1 MANVHTAGLDD
12 LISEMR
18 RLGEDVGPVAEDICM
33 TCAEIIREEW
43 EIAAEQ
49 AGHRITGG
57 LIRSIGYA
65 RKPKRVDDAWSI
77 AVYPQ
82 GTVPGKLDI
91 DGRPL
96 RRAAVAFRLHYGTR
110 GNPGSRF
117 VEVAE
122 TRARVRTTAKA
133 QEIWER
139 FLRQKG

>member
-18 RLGEDVGPVAEDICM
+18 RLGEDVGPVAEEICM
-33 TCAEIIREEW
+33 TCAEIIKEEW
-43 EIAAEQ
+43 QIAAEQ
-49 AGHRITGG
+49 AGHRLTGG
-57 LIRSIGYA
+57 MIRSIGYA
-65 RKPKRVDDAWSI
+65 RKPKRVEDAWSI

-96 RRAAVAFRLHYGTR
+96 RRAAVAFRLHYGVR
-110 GNPGSRF
+110 GRPGSRF

-122 TRARVRTTAKA
+122 TRARTRTAEAA
-133 QEIWER
+133 QKIWDR
-139 FLRQKG
+139 FLHR